1 MNQVASTGGNPPT
14 RADARRN
21 RRRLLDSAI
30 EVILEA
36 GGEPSRDAVVK
47 RAGVGIGTLYR
58 HFPDQQQLLRAVAL
72 EVIDRT
78 IEHGEAALV
87 ETATGGEA
95 LRRYLHAAIDTGLG
109 AVNIVQPL
117 IDDPDWPD
125 RRAAARDVL
134 DRLVGAAKRDGAID
148 DDVTATDITLAAIR
162 FCRPLAVGLDLA
174 DERAIAH
181 QQLDRYLDGLA
192 AEHRVGT
199 TPQAPTK
206 TQS

>member
-1 MNQVASTGGNPPT
+1 MTDAGSSAGNPPA

-21 RRRLLDSAI
+21 RRRLLDAAI
-30 EVILEA
+30 EVILA
-36 GGEPSRDAVVK
+36 VGGEPSRDAVAQ

-72 EVIDRT
+72 EVIDRA
-78 IEHGEAALV
+78 IEQGETALA
-87 ETATGGEA
+87 EAATGGEA
-95 LRRYLHAAIDTGLG
+95 LRRYMHAAIDIGLG
-109 AVNIVQPL
+109 AVNIVHPL

-134 DRLVGAAKRDGAID
+134 DRLIESAERDGAID
-148 DDVTATDITLAAIR
+148 DDVTSSDVALAVIR

-181 QQLDRYLDGLA
+181 EQLDRYLDGLA
-192 AEHRVGT
+192 AR
-199 TPQAPTK
+199 AR
-206 TQS
+206 